1 MASHRIKRRRSG
13 DARRLAGEWVRDLVV
28 EDWGLL
34 LLAAVI
40 TLGLWYAVT
49 AQRAPAT
56 VLRRGITLEFVLPQN
71 VEIANDPVNRVDVRL
86 EGSQARLDEINSREL
101 TARADVT
108 ALRPGERVV
117 RLGPRNV
124 SMDLP
129 EGVRVVDIMPRSVT
143 LRLEPVVEREVP
155 VEVQFEG
162 DLPEGFERRDVR
174 IQPAT
179 VRVRGPESHVNA
191 VQKIRTETIS
201 LAGQRESIYY
211 PQAAV
216 DIPDQKVVPLEPSVA
231 VRVEIAEQTAE
242 RRFANVGVRSAAGG
256 PVSPQTASVTL
267 RGPRSVVESLRAEDV
282 RIVVEVGEG
291 GRTAPLL
298 VLPPPAAGR
307 VELVST
313 SPSNFNISR

>member
-1 MASHRIKRRRSG
+1 MASHQTKRPRRG
-13 DARRLAGEWVRDLVV
+13 DARQLAGEWLRDIVV

-56 VLRRGITLEFVLPQN
+56 VLRRGITLEFALPPN

-86 EGSQARLDEINSREL
+86 EGSQSRLDEIDPRDL

-117 RLGPRNV
+117 RLSSKNV
-124 SMDLP
+124 SMELP
-129 EGVRVVDIMPRSVT
+129 EGVRLVDLAPRSVT
-143 LRLEPVVEREVP
+143 LRLEPVVEKEVP
-155 VEVQFEG
+155 VEVHFEG
-162 DLPEGFERRDVR
+162 GLPEGFEVRDVR
-174 IQPAT
+174 VTPST
-179 VRVRGPESHVNA
+179 VRVRGPESHVR
-191 VQKIRTETIS
+191 VVEKIHTETIS
-201 LAGQRESIYY
+201 LEGQRESFPY

-231 VRVEIAEQTAE
+231 VRVEIAEQTVE
-242 RRFANVGVRSAAGG
+242 RRFEGVVVRSAAGG
-256 PVSPQTASVTL
+256 PVSPQTVSVTL
-267 RGPRSVVESLRAEDV
+267 RGPRSIFEALKTEEI
-282 RIVVEVGEG
+282 RIVVEVGED
-291 GRTAPLL
+291 GRPAPRLA
-298 VLPPPAAGR
+298 LPPPAVGR

-313 SPSNFNISR
+313 SPSNFNLGR